1 MLATCR
7 RSKPKGSPAPWPRA
21 YVPRNHSI
29 DDRSIQDPQS
39 MYPLPRR
46 QNHRLG
52 SRSHDA
58 LARDLSLDH
67 PLIRDHRVART
78 LLCEVSNLSRTA
90 SREPPRTTGVTP
102 GARVPRPSALFA
114 KAGYLCSPSDA
125 YHPSSRSK
133 PIPFQRCSLRMS
145 EEKEST
151 LSARLD
157 SLSPDTLPSTST
169 GIHAHDE
176 RTPYSEET

>member
-1 MLATCR
+1 
-7 RSKPKGSPAPWPRA
+7 
-21 YVPRNHSI
+21 
-29 DDRSIQDPQS
+29 

-67 PLIRDHRVART
+67 PLIRDHRVARA

-102 GARVPRPSALFA
+102 GARVPRPTALFA
-114 KAGYLCSPSDA
+114 KAGVFVLSVRCL
-125 YHPSSRSK
+125 SSVLAIETDPLSK
-133 PIPFQRCSLRMS
+133 VFFAN
-145 EEKEST
+145 E
-151 LSARLD
+151 
-157 SLSPDTLPSTST
+157 
-169 GIHAHDE
+169 
-176 RTPYSEET
+176 